1 MEYLQ
6 VPPLVRDTLGNEAS
20 EELVMMFDDAHKNAA
35 DSFERRLDLRLAEI
49 NSTIDH
55 RLNTEIGAFR
65 LEMTK
70 AIGDLRFDLLKWTFL
85 FWTAQFTLLLGLLLR
100 GG

>member
-1 MEYLQ
+1 MENLW
-6 VPPLVRDTLGNEAS
+6 VPPVVRDKLGDEAS
-20 EELVMMFDDAHKNAA
+20 EELVMMFADAHKNAA
-35 DSFERRLDLRLAEI
+35 DSFERRLDFRLAEI
-49 NSTIDH
+49 NRTIDH

>member
-1 MEYLQ
+1 MEYLH
-6 VPPLVRDTLGNEAS
+6 VPPLVRDKLGNEAS
-20 EELVMMFDDAHKNAA
+20 EELVMMFDDAHKNAT

-49 NSTIDH
+49 NRTIDH